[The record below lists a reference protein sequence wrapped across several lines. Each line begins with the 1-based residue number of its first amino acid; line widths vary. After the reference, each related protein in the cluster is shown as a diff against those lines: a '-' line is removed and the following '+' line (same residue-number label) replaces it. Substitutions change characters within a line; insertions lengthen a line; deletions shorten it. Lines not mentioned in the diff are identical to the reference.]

1 MKALGSILVSLITGI
16 GLASNPITGKVI
28 TIIDGNTVVVK
39 AESETYQVV
48 LCDVDSP
55 EAGQP
60 FAEEAKAYLKKV
72 LLNKNITLELCGKD
86 RRGNYMGVLYLNTST
101 DLRHELVRKGLAWV
115 SEKCEQPELLQ
126 LQSLAQQ
133 AKAGLWSHEAPT
145 PPWVFRRQQSMMTAK
160 GS

>member
-16 GLASNPITGKVI
+16 GLASNTITGKVI

-60 FAEEAKAYLKKV
+60 FAEEAKA
-72 LLNKNITLELCGKD
+72 
-86 RRGNYMGVLYLNTST
+86 
-101 DLRHELVRKGLAWV
+101 
-115 SEKCEQPELLQ
+115 
-126 LQSLAQQ
+126 
-133 AKAGLWSHEAPT
+133 
-145 PPWVFRRQQSMMTAK
+145 
-160 GS
+160 